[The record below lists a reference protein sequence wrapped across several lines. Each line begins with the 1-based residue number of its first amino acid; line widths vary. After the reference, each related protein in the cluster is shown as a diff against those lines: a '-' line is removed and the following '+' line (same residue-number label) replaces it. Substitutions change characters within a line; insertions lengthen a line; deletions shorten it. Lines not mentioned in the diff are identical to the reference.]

1 MMDGIGTYN
10 WQNQNVYYYGPFVSN
25 KREGI
30 DGIMR
35 YEDGTIYIGE
45 FKNDMRHG
53 KGSLRF
59 PNKDRY
65 EGNWIEDNKD
75 GEGVYYFY

>member
-1 MMDGIGTYN
+1 
-10 WQNQNVYYYGPFVSN
+10 
-25 KREGI
+25 
-30 DGIMR
+30 MR
-35 YEDGTIYIGE
+35 YEDGTIYFGE

-65 EGNWIEDNKD
+65 EGNWIEDN
-75 GEGVYYFY
+75 